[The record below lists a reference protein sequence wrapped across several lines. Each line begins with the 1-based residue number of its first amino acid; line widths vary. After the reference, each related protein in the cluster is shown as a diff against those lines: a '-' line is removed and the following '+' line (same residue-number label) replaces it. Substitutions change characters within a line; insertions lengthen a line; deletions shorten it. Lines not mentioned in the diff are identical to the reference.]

1 MVKAVRFHEPGGPE
15 VLRVDNLDV
24 PDPENEQIRV
34 RHTAI
39 GLNYID
45 TYHRSGLYPLP
56 LPSGIGMEGAGIV
69 EAIGPSVS
77 GVSEGDRVA
86 YASPPPGSYAEAR
99 LIDAEKVVKI
109 PEGIT
114 DEQAAAMMLK
124 GLTAQY
130 LIRQIHKVSPGDT
143 ILIHAA
149 AGGVGLIVCQWA
161 KTLGA
166 TVIGTVSTDDK
177 AELAR
182 ANGCD
187 YPIVYTRDDFV
198 TKVDEITSG
207 AKLPVVYDSIGKATF
222 PASLD
227 CVRPLGIFV
236 TFGQASGPIP
246 PVDLG
251 VFAQKGS
258 LFVTRPTLFNY
269 ASSPTNLRAMSKD
282 LFAVVST
289 GAVKINIDQTYC
301 LTEARKAHEDLEGRQ
316 TTGSTVL
323 LP

>member
-1 MVKAVRFHEPGGPE
+1 MVKAVRFHETGGPE
-15 VLRVDNLDV
+15 VLRIDNIEV
-24 PDPENEQIRV
+24 QDPAMGQIRV

-69 EAIGPSVS
+69 DAIGPSVS
-77 GVSEGDRVA
+77 SVSEGDRVA
-86 YASPPPGSYAEAR
+86 YASPPAGSHAEAR

-114 DEQAAAMMLK
+114 DEQAAALMLK

-130 LIRQIHKVSPGDT
+130 LIRQIHNVGPGDT

-161 KTLGA
+161 KSLGA
-166 TVIGTVSTDDK
+166 TVIGTVGTDGK
-177 AELAR
+177 ADLAR

-198 TKVDEITSG
+198 ARVAEITNG
-207 AKLPVVYDSIGKATF
+207 AKLPVVYDSIGKSTF

-227 CVRPLGIFV
+227 CLRPLGTFV
-236 TFGQASGPIP
+236 SFGQASGPIP

-258 LFVTRPTLFNY
+258 LFFTRPTLFNY
-269 ASSPTNLRAMSKD
+269 AGSPDSLRTMSED
-282 LFAVVST
+282 LFAVAST
-289 GAVKINIDQTYC
+289 GAVRVSIDQRYG
-301 LTEARKAHEDLEGRQ
+301 LTDAREAHEALEGRR